1 VTSGKH
7 LSDTEV
13 DAMCEAV
20 RETKEKVGISVC
32 GSFGLL
38 NEQQFRRL
46 KEAGVTRVHNNLEIP
61 NRNYNKTDM
70 ALLKE
75 LGYEVR
81 FAMSKN
87 LFITGTGTDVGKTYV
102 TGLIVKKL
110 REGGASSAYYKAAM
124 SGNERRTDGT
134 LIPGDAL
141 QVKTMSG
148 VEQPL
153 EEMCPYIYETAVS
166 PHLAAKIEGNPIEM
180 ECVLKNFDRVCGT
193 YDYVTVEGSGG
204 IFCPLRFDEQKV
216 QLEDFIKARSLA
228 CLMIA
233 DAGLGTINAVV
244 LTAEYMKARKIPVK
258 GIIFNHYEP
267 GNPLH
272 EDNRLMCE
280 AMTGLNVVACVKDG
294 DMDLDIPFELLEGF
308 YEENGGNR
316 K

>member
-1 VTSGKH
+1 
-7 LSDTEV
+7 
-13 DAMCEAV
+13 MCEAV

-124 SGNERRTDGT
+124 SGNERRPDGT
-134 LIPGDAL
+134 LFPGDAL

-204 IFCPLRFDEQKV
+204 IFCPLRFDEQKI

-294 DMDLDIPFELLEGF
+294 DMDLDIPFELMEGF